1 MSPINYTAS
10 QQAVDGIDTVQLAD
24 ATHKMELEIVPGVGN
39 MAYKW
44 NVGGRNYLHF
54 PYPGLS
60 AFAARPRLCGVP
72 FLAPWANRL
81 DGDAYWAN
89 DKRYVLN
96 PNLGNVGRDGNQK
109 PIHGVLGFSK
119 AWKLMEAKA
128 DDKGAWSTSRL
139 EFWRHPEMMA
149 QFPFPHTLTM
159 TYRLRDGSVEV
170 ETAIENHG
178 ADPMPVAVGFHPYFT
193 LHDTH
198 RDEWH
203 VHFAARDHLVLNAQ
217 LIPTGERKPVEFAD
231 PHSLSSGPLDDVFGN
246 LVRDEDGKARFRV
259 EGGRERITVAY
270 GPKYTVAVIYAPK
283 GQDFICFEPMS
294 AITNAFNLAHE
305 GVYKELQSVAP
316 GGTWKESFWLSVG

>member
-1 MSPINYTAS
+1 MSPNNYTAS

-24 ATHKMELEIVPGVGN
+24 AAHKMELEIAPGVGN

-54 PYPGLS
+54 PYPGVG

-89 DKRYVLN
+89 NKRYVLN

-119 AWKLMEAKA
+119 AWKLLEARA
-128 DDKGAWSTSRL
+128 DNKGAWATSRL
-139 EFWRHPEMMA
+139 EFWRHPEMIA

-170 ETAIENHG
+170 ETSIENHG

-193 LHDTH
+193 LHDVH

-203 VHFAARDHLVLNAQ
+203 VHFAARDHLVLSM
-217 LIPTGERKPVEFAD
+217 R
-231 PHSLSSGPLDDVFGN
+231 S
-246 LVRDEDGKARFRV
+246 
-259 EGGRERITVAY
+259 
-270 GPKYTVAVIYAPK
+270 
-283 GQDFICFEPMS
+283 
-294 AITNAFNLAHE
+294 
-305 GVYKELQSVAP
+305 
-316 GGTWKESFWLSVG
+316 